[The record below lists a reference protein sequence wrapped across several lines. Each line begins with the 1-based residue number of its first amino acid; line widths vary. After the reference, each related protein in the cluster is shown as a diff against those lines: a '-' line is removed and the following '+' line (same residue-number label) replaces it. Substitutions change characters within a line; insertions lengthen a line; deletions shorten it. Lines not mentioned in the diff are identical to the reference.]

1 MIWGFRIE
9 SIPSFAIRA
18 IWFLKSLF
26 ICYLIYYAVSKCGRF
41 SYWAL
46 GLSVAVCIT
55 LPNEYFQLDIMYPS
69 FIFGTIL
76 NRRYDWFRAHQ
87 KILFIVSASIFLLSF
102 FTAIQSL
109 IHDNFNHTID
119 YLHKGILFYSN
130 KFWIL
135 LRGISGSTIWI
146 TLFIMSE
153 KWLSSTKIGQ
163 IMSRY
168 GTMTLGIY
176 VLQTIVLEI
185 ALREMICFD
194 CVNWV
199 LFSLLIAPI
208 ISLLVMMLCVA
219 VIEAIRKNEFLTL
232 VILGDKK

>member
-1 MIWGFRIE
+1 
-9 SIPSFAIRA
+9 
-18 IWFLKSLF
+18 
-26 ICYLIYYAVSKCGRF
+26 
-41 SYWAL
+41 
-46 GLSVAVCIT
+46 
-55 LPNEYFQLDIMYPS
+55 
-69 FIFGTIL
+69 
-76 NRRYDWFRAHQ
+76 
-87 KILFIVSASIFLLSF
+87 
-102 FTAIQSL
+102 
-109 IHDNFNHTID
+109 
-119 YLHKGILFYSN
+119 
-130 KFWIL
+130 
-135 LRGISGSTIWI
+135 
-146 TLFIMSE
+146 
-153 KWLSSTKIGQ
+153 
-163 IMSRY
+163 MSRY